1 MNLTDV
7 QEHFDLQSA
16 LNRFS
21 GDHELLE
28 EAIEIFIEEAVKHLD
43 AIKTNIEQGN
53 LKGASASS
61 HTLKSECGAVGAT
74 QAHSLSHALE
84 KRAANGDMEEALE
97 IFPQLQKEVEL
108 AIRFLPEASSL
119 LNF

>member
-1 MNLTDV
+1 MNLTDAP
-7 QEHFDLQSA
+7 EHFDLQSA

-28 EAIEIFIEEAVKHLD
+28 EAIEIFIEEAVKHLN

-53 LKGASASS
+53 LRGASASS
-61 HTLKSECGAVGAT
+61 HTLKGECGAVGAIK
-74 QAHSLSHALE
+74 AHSLSYAME
-84 KRAANGDMEEALE
+84 KGAAKGDMEESLK
-97 IFPQLQKEVEL
+97 IFPQLQKEIEL
-108 AIRFLPEASSL
+108 AIRFLPEASSE